1 MREDIIKELIKQ
13 LENHKGETVEVS
25 NLAYELFNYYN
36 MDRTITYNRYIAQ
49 EWINKHRDEIGYEME
64 DMKEFGLEP
73 ANPFTEPELLMLQI
87 YLEVGDDII
96 QDLDIVDQYW
106 NKEIV
111 LDDETIEEI
120 KNQLEEVLYG
130 IGI

>member
-13 LENHKGETVEVS
+13 LEVHKGETIEVN

-49 EWINKHRDEIGYEME
+49 EWINKHRDEIGPEIE

-73 ANPFTEPELLMLQI
+73 ANPFTEPEELMLQI
-87 YLEVGDDII
+87 YLEVAYNTML
-96 QDLDIVDQYW
+96 DLKTVHK
-106 NKEIV
+106 NESHEI
-111 LDDETIEEI
+111 LLNDETIGKMKKE
-120 KNQLEEVLYG
+120 LELMLENL
-130 IGI
+130 